1 MYKQAAEL
9 IDVKPRHVVALLR
22 DLRDADRIELEAVH
36 GWTVEHEL
44 IHAIDSS
51 VRARACI
58 CDGKVLAIFG
68 DSTHDSVYGIPWMV
82 SSTWIEVH
90 RRAFL
95 AECPAV
101 IADMQTRHRRLIN
114 FADVRNTQAV
124 RWLKWLGFTFLPAIP
139 YGVNNELFYP
149 FEMEGTACA
158 Q

>member
-1 MYKQAAEL
+1 MCKPVANL
-9 IDVKPRHVVALLR
+9 VDVKPRHVTALLAHIR
-22 DLRDADRIELEAVH
+22 EADRVELEAIR

-44 IHAIDSS
+44 IHAIDKSS
-51 VRARACI
+51 RARACI

-68 DSTHDSVYGIPWMV
+68 DVAHDSVYGLPWMV
-82 SSTWIEVH
+82 SSTWIEAH

-95 AECPAV
+95 TECV
-101 IADMQTRHRRLIN
+101 DVVADMRTRHQRLIN

-139 YGVNNELFYP
+139 YGVNQELFYP